1 MKGDVVTHFG
11 CTRCGKCCR
20 DMKIPLSVAEALKW
34 LNRGHQVQL
43 ICEASPWPENSNDE
57 DPQAEHFKR
66 RSFAAMSGSM
76 PIRVVAMLVANI
88 TGPCPNLAADML
100 CGIYD
105 DRPLVCRI
113 YPAEVNPLLALN
125 PEKKLCPPEAW
136 TTDKPPFQRN
146 GNLISGEL
154 VRNIETLRQADALDA
169 KIKRRLCTA
178 LNVADAGLV
187 HEAVLVYSPA
197 SDDLLAAL
205 SLATDGNDV
214 QSVPPQWRFVSERTE
229 TIEDF
234 AANGGLAM
242 RPRDAAGAAHQHFS
256 LKREAL
262 FRSYPGP
269 RPDSP
274 RSLSES

>member
-1 MKGDVVTHFG
+1 MDERDVVTHFS

-20 DMKIPLSVAEALKW
+20 DTKIPLSIAEAAKW

-43 ICEASPWPENSNDE
+43 ICEASPWPEDANDE
-57 DPQAEHFKR
+57 DPRADHFKR
-66 RSFAAMSGSM
+66 RSFAVMSGSM
-76 PIRVVAMLVANI
+76 PTRVVAMLVANI
-88 TGPCPNLAADML
+88 TGACPNLAADML

-146 GNLISGEL
+146 GNVISGEL
-154 VRNIETLRQADALDA
+154 VRDIETLRQADALDA
-169 KIKRRLCTA
+169 KRKSRLCAA

-197 SDDLLAAL
+197 PDALLAAL
-205 SLATDGNDV
+205 TLATHGNDV
-214 QSVPPQWRFVSERTE
+214 ESVPAQWRFVSERTE
-229 TIEDF
+229 TIEDL
-234 AANGGLAM
+234 AANGGVAM
-242 RPRDAAGAAHQHFS
+242 RPRDAVGAAYQHFGM
-256 LKREAL
+256 KREAL
-262 FRSYPGP
+262 FRSYRGP
-269 RPDSP
+269 RRDS
-274 RSLSES
+274 L